1 MTDTFSELL
10 DRLKAHEHHAS
21 HAFNLTPS
29 ENRLSPLAQLPFTL
43 DAYSRYFLDDMR
55 LFGHWCFPAGRHLG
69 AIEREILHPLLKT
82 FAKSEFVNV
91 RPISGINCM
100 TIVLAALIRPGD
112 KVLVVPA
119 SAGGHVS
126 TRHVAARLG
135 ACVLDIPFIDPFEID
150 RAALGTILSQHPIRL
165 IYLDQST
172 QLAPLDPQPIR
183 DLVDAVSPGTL
194 IHYDSS
200 HVNGLIFGGALPNP
214 LEHGADMFGGST
226 HKTLPGPHKGF
237 IATNSPELAAA
248 IESVTDHFV
257 SQHKMAE
264 VISLAI
270 TLIEFRDCGGD
281 VYARQTIENARAFAD
296 EAAQHGMHVAR
307 HGSAFT
313 DCHQVW
319 IEADRSVNVAT
330 QCYRLDQAGILANN
344 FPGLPGIARPAFRLS
359 TAELSR
365 LGATAQDVRQLAR
378 AFVGATRGDARAAVA
393 VQALRLRL
401 NEVRYCHGVAEAQRL
416 AAFVKSR
423 ASAPRSSLASEP
435 EAAPDRQSGS

>member
-1 MTDTFSELL
+1 LTNTLSALL
-10 DRLKAHEHHAS
+10 DRLQAHEHQAS

-43 DAYSRYFLDDMR
+43 DAYSRYFLDDIR
-55 LFGHWCFPAGRHLG
+55 LFGQWCFPAGRHLG
-69 AIEREILHPLLKT
+69 AIERNLLHPLLKT
-82 FAKSEFVNV
+82 FTRSEFVNV

-100 TIVLAALIRPGD
+100 TVVLAALTRPGD
-112 KVLVVPA
+112 HVLVVPA
-119 SAGGHVS
+119 SAGGHAS

-135 ACVLDIPFIDPFEID
+135 ACVGDIPFAGPFRIDLAGLES
-150 RAALGTILSQHPIRL
+150 ILSKRRIRL

-183 DLVDAVSPGTL
+183 ELVDAVSPGTL

-200 HVNGLIFGGALPNP
+200 HVNGLIFGSALPNP
-214 LEHGADMFGGST
+214 LERGADTFGGST

-237 IATNSPELAAA
+237 IATNSPELAGA
-248 IESVTDHFV
+248 IEAVTDHFV

-281 VYARQTIENARAFAD
+281 AYARQTIENARAFAD
-296 EAAQHGMHVAR
+296 EAAQRGMRVAKY
-307 HGSAFT
+307 GDAFT
-313 DCHQVW
+313 ECHQLW
-319 IEADRSVNVAT
+319 IEADPSVNAAT
-330 QCYRLDQAGILANN
+330 QRGRLDQAGILANS
-344 FPGLPGIARPAFRLS
+344 FQGLPGIAGPAFRLS
-359 TAELSR
+359 TAEFTR
-365 LGATAQDVRQLAR
+365 VGATAQDARQLAR
-378 AFVGATRGDARAAVA
+378 AFVSATRGDPRAYDA

-401 NEVRYCHGVAEAQRL
+401 REVRYCHGVAEAQRL

-423 ASAPRSSLASEP
+423 PPAQRPGAALRP
-435 EAAPDRQSGS
+435 EDGRVCQAER

>member
-1 MTDTFSELL
+1 MTDSLSALL
-10 DRLKAHEHHAS
+10 RRLQEHEHHAS
-21 HAFNLTPS
+21 NAFNLTPS

-55 LFGHWCFPAGRHLG
+55 LFGQWCFPAGRALG
-69 AIEREILHPLLKT
+69 AIEREILHPLLKAFT
-82 FAKSEFVNV
+82 NSEFVNV

-100 TIVLAALIRPGD
+100 TIVLAALTSPGD

-119 SAGGHVS
+119 SAGGHAS

-150 RAALGTILSQHPIRL
+150 FANLETILSQHRIRL

-172 QLAPLDPQPIR
+172 QLVPLDPQPIR
-183 DLVDAVSPGTL
+183 DLVDAVGSGTL

-200 HVNGLIFGGALPNP
+200 HVNGLILGAALPNP
-214 LEHGADMFGGST
+214 LDRGADLFGGST

-237 IATNSPELAAA
+237 IATNSPKLATAL
-248 IESVTDHFV
+248 ESVTDHFV

-281 VYARQTIENARAFAD
+281 AYARQTIENARVFAD
-296 EAAQHGMHVAR
+296 EAAQHGMLVAR
-307 HGSAFT
+307 HGNGFT

-319 IEADRSVNVAT
+319 IEADPSVTTAT
-330 QCYRLDQAGILANN
+330 QCYRLEQAGIHANN
-344 FPGLPGIARPAFRLS
+344 FPGLPGIDRPAFRLS
-359 TAELSR
+359 TAEVSR
-365 LGATAQDVRQLAR
+365 LGATAQDARQLAY
-378 AFVGATRGDARAAVA
+378 AFAGATRGDARAAVA
-393 VQALRLRL
+393 VQALRQRL
-401 NEVRYCHGVAEAQRL
+401 NEVRYCHGVAETQRL
-416 AAFVKSR
+416 TTLVKSR
-423 ASAPRSSLASEP
+423 ASYPRSSPASEVD
-435 EAAPDRQSGS
+435 AASACHSET